1 MSSNEDMRR
10 ISGILYGI
18 ILSAVDETMSE
29 KRIKELISS
38 LMDKNRSKSLD
49 LYASLYTLSSLQE
62 YQYYNNTN
70 CPLLVGDD
78 ILTSLS
84 KYT

>member
-1 MSSNEDMRR
+1 MRR

>member
-1 MSSNEDMRR
+1 MRR

-18 ILSAVDETMSE
+18 MLSAVDESIAE

-49 LYASLYTLSSLQE
+49 LYASLYALSSLQE
-62 YQYYNNTN
+62 YQYYNNTS
-70 CPLLVGDD
+70 CPSLVREDTF
-78 ILTSLS
+78 TSLGE
-84 KYT
+84 

>member
-1 MSSNEDMRR
+1 MRR

-18 ILSAVDETMSE
+18 ILSAVDESISE

-49 LYASLYTLSSLQE
+49 LFASLYALSSLQE
-62 YQYYNNTN
+62 YQYYNNTS
-70 CPLLVGDD
+70 CPPLVGEDTF
-78 ILTSLS
+78 TSLGE
-84 KYT
+84 